1 MRPVSLS
8 KVYVQSLYSS
18 RSAQL
23 IPWYAGFKVEHLMD
37 WQIPEADEFFTNQKS
52 VTSDH
57 TLSRLLQPLLAE
69 KELHQLLG
77 DMTLSHKQA
86 VYNLS
91 AEYTH
96 FFTKWMFALRYK
108 GIHVSCVTKFQVTC
122 NSLWKNSLIQQD
134 TVQVS
139 YLTPLQSLF
148 PKELSK
154 KSPVGSIV
162 ADSVLLGYNTAS
174 LGTQFPAF

>member
-1 MRPVSLS
+1 
-8 KVYVQSLYSS
+8 VYLQAVYSS
-18 RSAQL
+18 WSTQP

-37 WQIPEADEFFTNQKS
+37 WQILEADEFFTNQKS

-57 TLSRLLQPLLAE
+57 TLSRLRQPLLAE
-69 KELHQLLG
+69 KQLQQLLG

-108 GIHVSCVTKFQVTC
+108 VKHISFIKKFPVTH
-122 NSLWKNSLIQQD
+122 NSLWKNSLIVQD
-134 TVQVS
+134 AVQVC
-139 YLTPLQSLF
+139 YLTSLQRLF
-148 PKELSK
+148 PEELPK
-154 KSPVGSIV
+154 KSPVCSIV
-162 ADSVLLGYNTAS
+162 TDSVLLGYNTAS
-174 LGTQFPAF
+174 LGTHFPAS

>member
-1 MRPVSLS
+1 MYLQAVYLS
-8 KVYVQSLYSS
+8 WST
-18 RSAQL
+18 QL
-23 IPWYAGFKVEHLMD
+23 IPWYAGFKVVCLMD
-37 WQIPEADEFFTNQKS
+37 WQILEADEFFTNQKS

-57 TLSRLLQPLLAE
+57 TLSRLRQPLLAE
-69 KELHQLLG
+69 KQLHQLLG

-108 GIHVSCVTKFQVTC
+108 VIHISFVMKFQVTC
-122 NSLWKNSLIQQD
+122 NSLWKNSLIMQD
-134 TVQVS
+134 TLQVS
-139 YLTPLQSLF
+139 YLTPLQRLF
-148 PKELSK
+148 PEELSK
-154 KSPVGSIV
+154 KFPVCSIV

-174 LGTQFPAF
+174 LETHFPAS